1 MGDCPSASIVWA
13 VQWGVV
19 GPPSMNTGF
28 KNGSPFILDPSLVL
42 GDNSASKSHRGNCP
56 FTCTEESLLT
66 DNSNYIL
73 HLHILYLDRCINPST
88 NTILANLNKGF
99 SWFRLGISLIVMASM
114 LLENQYSLTAGDIPY
129 TAGPPWRNEWT
140 IILPTLVK
148 NPLLHKNDIWDWNLV
163 VYLSLKKKCEFRF
176 LRWKTVLH
184 HSHTKAK
191 EFPNWSTP
199 ESSFIVKPYPYPG
212 TETGIRL
219 FVNIHLITCKFHL
232 HSIYKRS

>member
-1 MGDCPSASIVWA
+1 
-13 VQWGVV
+13 
-19 GPPSMNTGF
+19 
-28 KNGSPFILDPSLVL
+28 
-42 GDNSASKSHRGNCP
+42 
-56 FTCTEESLLT
+56 
-66 DNSNYIL
+66 
-73 HLHILYLDRCINPST
+73 
-88 NTILANLNKGF
+88 
-99 SWFRLGISLIVMASM
+99 M
-114 LLENQYSLTAGDIPY
+114 LLENQYSLTVGDIPY

-199 ESSFIVKPYPYPG
+199 ESSFIVKPHPYPG

-232 HSIYKRS
+232 QTLLKAAHPTREIASFTWSHLPLIMEISEDPSHHQNHLYWEHHYYSVVQGVPDMQTQYQWSNSIIN

>member
-1 MGDCPSASIVWA
+1 
-13 VQWGVV
+13 
-19 GPPSMNTGF
+19 
-28 KNGSPFILDPSLVL
+28 
-42 GDNSASKSHRGNCP
+42 
-56 FTCTEESLLT
+56 
-66 DNSNYIL
+66 
-73 HLHILYLDRCINPST
+73 
-88 NTILANLNKGF
+88 
-99 SWFRLGISLIVMASM
+99 M

-129 TAGPPWRNEWT
+129 TAGPLWRNQWT

-199 ESSFIVKPYPYPG
+199 RELFHCQTSPLPWNWNWDSAFCKYSSH
-212 TETGIRL
+212 
-219 FVNIHLITCKFHL
+219 HLQIPLAFYLQTLLKAAHPTREIASFTWSHL
-232 HSIYKRS
+232 PLIMEISEDPSHHQNHLYWEHHYYSVVQGVPDMQTQYQWSNSIIN